1 MLARMYLWGLSLLP
15 HLGSVTI
22 RRLVKAMGSEA
33 AAFHATRAKL
43 GAYANLGATQVE
55 AIVEARATL
64 DLRSEWEK
72 LHRQG
77 NVRLVTWLDSD
88 YPSRLQE
95 IYDPPPVLY
104 YRGEL
109 ACLQHPTIAIV
120 GRRRPTPRGL
130 GWARRLGRD
139 LAASGI
145 TVVSGLALG
154 IDAAAHEG
162 SMQTGKTVAVLG
174 TGLDIT
180 YPRSNRG
187 LALEIA
193 RQGVLLTP
201 FPLGTMPRR
210 GNFPARNR
218 IISGLSMGTI
228 VVEAGER
235 SGALITAAMAVEQ
248 NRDVY
253 AIPGDPGDVGAQGPN
268 RLIQE
273 GAKLI
278 RGAQDVL
285 DEMQLSRQLIL
296 PLPELDSAK
305 SHVGVSDVSRK
316 LLEHLSEPLHV
327 DDLVART
334 GIAVSCVSSSLLQLE
349 LAGLVEKLDVG
360 VFQRVG

>member
-1 MLARMYLWGLSLLP
+1 
-15 HLGSVTI
+15 
-22 RRLVKAMGSEA
+22 
-33 AAFHATRAKL
+33 
-43 GAYANLGATQVE
+43 
-55 AIVEARATL
+55 
-64 DLRSEWEK
+64 
-72 LHRQG
+72 
-77 NVRLVTWLDSD
+77 
-88 YPSRLQE
+88 
-95 IYDPPPVLY
+95 
-104 YRGEL
+104 
-109 ACLQHPTIAIV
+109 
-120 GRRRPTPRGL
+120 
-130 GWARRLGRD
+130 
-139 LAASGI
+139 
-145 TVVSGLALG
+145 
-154 IDAAAHEG
+154 
-162 SMQTGKTVAVLG
+162 
-174 TGLDIT
+174 
-180 YPRSNRG
+180 
-187 LALEIA
+187 
-193 RQGVLLTP
+193 
-201 FPLGTMPRR
+201 
-210 GNFPARNR
+210 
-218 IISGLSMGTI
+218 
-228 VVEAGER
+228 
-235 SGALITAAMAVEQ
+235 MAVEQ